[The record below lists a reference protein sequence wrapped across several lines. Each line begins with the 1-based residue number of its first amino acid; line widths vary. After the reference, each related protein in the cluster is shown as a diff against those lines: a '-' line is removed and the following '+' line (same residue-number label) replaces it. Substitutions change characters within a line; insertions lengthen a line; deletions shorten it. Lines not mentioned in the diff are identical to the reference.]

1 MGDMLKILAEFKELP
16 PKVKL
21 LQLFR
26 MIEMRKNFEESKE
39 EFLSILS
46 SLPADLVNIFL
57 YFSKELKQHLI
68 LI

>member
-1 MGDMLKILAEFKELP
+1 MLKILAEFKELP

-21 LQLFR
+21 LQLSR
-26 MIEMRKNFEESKE
+26 MIGMRKNFEESNE